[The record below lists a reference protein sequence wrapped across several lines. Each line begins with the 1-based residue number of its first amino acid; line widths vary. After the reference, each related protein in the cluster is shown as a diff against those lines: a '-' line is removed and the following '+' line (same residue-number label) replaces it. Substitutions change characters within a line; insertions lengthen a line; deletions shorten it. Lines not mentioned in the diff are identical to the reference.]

1 MSWLDFTGR
10 TFAFFQCCSR
20 AALWW
25 SCSRSQHRGSKL
37 DLVIALLT
45 VTENST
51 SSMCWSYFCSF
62 LIVCSYFIWG
72 FLSTMN
78 NWKNCGGVGTA
89 IAFVTHLCQRK
100 KTGDNVKNYVS
111 LVVESVFI
119 FKGLHLHS
127 KAGQCSNFSHAKW
140 DHLMKS
146 RSLTGTFVHPPNRTW
161 PGDDRW
167 KS

>member
-1 MSWLDFTGR
+1 MSWIYFTGR
-10 TFAFFQCCSR
+10 TFVFFQCCSR
-20 AALWW
+20 AALCW
-25 SCSRSQHRGSKL
+25 SCSRSQHRGPKL
-37 DLVIALLT
+37 GLVIALFT

-51 SSMCWSYFCSF
+51 SF
-62 LIVCSYFIWG
+62 LQFLMVCSYFIWG
-72 FLSTMN
+72 FLNTMN

-111 LVVESVFI
+111 LVAESVFI
-119 FKGLHLHS
+119 FKCLHIHS

-140 DHLMKS
+140 DFLMKS
-146 RSLTGTFVHPPNRTW
+146 RSLTGTFVHPPNRPW
-161 PGDDRW
+161 PGDDGW

>member
-1 MSWLDFTGR
+1 MNRLHWENIRICSVLQPSR
-10 TFAFFQCCSR
+10 TLVVMFQ
-20 AALWW
+20 
-25 SCSRSQHRGSKL
+25 
-37 DLVIALLT
+37 I
-45 VTENST
+45 ST
-51 SSMCWSYFCSF
+51 SGSETWPRHRFVYRDRKLYVGHVLIPFLQF

-72 FLSTMN
+72 FLNTMN

-100 KTGDNVKNYVS
+100 KTGDNGKNYVS
-111 LVVESVFI
+111 LVAKSVFI
-119 FKGLHLHS
+119 FKCLHLHS
-127 KAGQCSNFSHAKW
+127 KAGQWSNFSCAKR
-140 DHLMKS
+140 DFLMKS